1 MDKIF
6 ESFRRVR
13 TFEPMESKVAKGEV
27 YFVLGFDD
35 EGRAYLTTTDK
46 HGNSIREDY
55 RHYNGNTF
63 LLLRSLAAIHDAD
76 AVTVSWGGQ
85 QDRIYLDSHPQ
96 LIYQIL
102 RCENVVN
109 SKMSPLEELE
119 GLYQLR
125 SDIDE
130 EGRTCTPVFRLERV
144 EGDGPYDMR
153 DFRFITDN
161 YALCGNNIVQVRPIG
176 EEFLKLSVLAQ
187 PFSKNVEEQY
197 LSLLM
202 SHFDNV
208 SLYVKGNP
216 CICSETRVKASPAI
230 VFEKVTEDN
239 SLFLRLTENIPGLS
253 VDFVADFSPT
263 RLVTRMPDGTMT
275 IREVEYPDMNDSA
288 ARLQKLVCAC
298 APDKKAAK
306 EIYEENGL
314 FIIPEKTAGAFLVRN
329 LSALARDFILISS
342 DKLAGYK
349 IRTVTPKFNLAVSS
363 GIDFLEGFAEIQ
375 IDGQVFSLS
384 DFLDQYQ
391 KNRYVELSNG
401 EKGIVDESYVRHIE
415 RLFDKQKKGKKIK
428 LSFFDLPEVSSLLET
443 VPDTGIFRRSRDFYT
458 GFNALPDSPDLK
470 IRGLNAELRPYQ
482 QNGVKWLKYL
492 YDNNFGGCL
501 ADDMGLGKTVQA
513 ISLLLLATAGRKK
526 GRKPSMVVMPR
537 TLLFNWKA
545 EFSKFAPGMKIYTY
559 YGPDRDLTEASGND
573 VILTT
578 YALIRNDIEIF
589 SNMKFNCLILDESQ
603 NIKNMSAKASQA
615 VMLLD
620 AEHRFAL
627 SGTPVENRL
636 SELYSLFRFLNPGMF
651 GSAEDF
657 NQRYALPIQ
666 KDADKDAMQQ
676 LRSRI
681 NPFLLRRVKED
692 VLMDLP
698 EKIDQTIYVE
708 MEEEHLRFY
717 EKRRRFYYENI
728 KNSIRTEGVAKSQFE
743 MFQALSELRRI
754 ASVPESLSDGRI
766 RSSKIPVISQAVV
779 EAVENGH
786 KVVVFFNFIAGIE
799 LLGDELSKE
808 GVGYV
813 VMTGATSDRQSVVD
827 RFQNDAGCKVLL
839 MTLKTGGVG
848 LNLTAADTVF
858 VAEPWWNRA
867 AEEQAI
873 ARLHRIGQKS
883 VVHSFS
889 VITSSSIEERILQL
903 QQQKTS
909 LVEAL
914 IASDS
919 STSKIL
925 TEDDIDFI
933 FG

>member
-1 MDKIF
+1 MDNLFDI
-6 ESFRRVR
+6 FRR
-13 TFEPMESKVAKGEV
+13 TKAYEPAGPKGAKGEV
-27 YFVLGFDD
+27 FFVLGFDD
-35 EGRAYLTTTDK
+35 DGRAYLNVTDK
-46 HGNSIREDY
+46 NGKSVRADY
-55 RHYNGNTF
+55 RNFNGGTF
-63 LLLRSLAAIHDAD
+63 LLLRSLAAIQEAD
-76 AVTVSWGGQ
+76 AVTVSWGGL

-109 SKMSPLEELE
+109 SEMTPLSEQE

-125 SDIDE
+125 ADIDE
-130 EGRTCTPVFRLERV
+130 KGRTCTPVFRLERV
-144 EGDGPYDMR
+144 DGDGPYDIK

-161 YALCGNNIVQVRPIG
+161 YALCDNRIVPVRPIG
-176 EEFLKLSVLAQ
+176 EEFLKLSVLSQ
-187 PFSKNVEEQY
+187 PFHKEVAEQY

-208 SLYVKGNP
+208 NLYVNGNP
-216 CICSETRVKASPAI
+216 CIYSDTSVKASPAI

-239 SLFLRLTENIPGLS
+239 ALFLRMAESVPGVS
-253 VDFVADFSPT
+253 VDFIEDFSPT
-263 RLVTRMPDGTMT
+263 RLVTGMPDGTKS
-275 IREVEYPDMNDSA
+275 IREVDYPDMNNYA
-288 ARLQKLVCAC
+288 AHLRKLICSC
-298 APDKKAAK
+298 SPDKKAAK
-306 EIYEENGL
+306 DVYEENGL
-314 FIIPEKTAGAFLVRN
+314 FIIPEETAGPFLIRN
-329 LSALARDFILISS
+329 LSTLAKDFVLISS

-349 IRTVTPKFNLAVSS
+349 IRTVTPKFHIAVSS

-375 IDGQVFSLS
+375 IDDQVFTLS
-384 DFLDQYQ
+384 DFLDQYRR
-391 KNRYVELSNG
+391 NRYVELSNG
-401 EKGIVDESYVRHIE
+401 EKGIIDEGYVRHIE
-415 RLFDKQKKGKKIK
+415 RLFDKQKKGRKVK
-428 LSFFDLPEVSSLLET
+428 LSFFDLPEVSSLLDN
-443 VPDTGIFRRSRDFYT
+443 VPDEGIFRRSREFYS
-458 GFNALPDSPDLK
+458 GFNALAESPDLK
-470 IRGLNAELRPYQ
+470 IKGLEAELRPYQ

-513 ISLLLLATAGRKK
+513 ISLLLLSTAGRKK

-545 EFSKFAPGMKIYTY
+545 EFGKFAPGMKIYTY
-559 YGPDRDLTEASGND
+559 YGADRNLEEASGND

-578 YALIRNDIEIF
+578 YALIRNDIESF
-589 SNMKFNCLILDESQ
+589 TKMKFNCLILDESQ
-603 NIKNMSAKASQA
+603 NIKNLSTKASQA

-651 GSAEDF
+651 GSAEEF

-666 KDADKDAMQQ
+666 KDADQDAMQQ

-692 VLMDLP
+692 VLKDLP

-717 EKRRRFYYENI
+717 ERRRKFYYENI
-728 KNSIRTEGVAKSQFE
+728 KHSIQTEGVAKSQFE

-766 RSSKIPVISQAVV
+766 KSSKIPVISQAVI

-813 VMTGATSDRQSVVD
+813 VMTGATNDRQSVVD
-827 RFQNDAGCKVLL
+827 RFQNDSGCKVLL

-858 VAEPWWNRA
+858 VAEPWWNKA

-914 IASDS
+914 ISSDS

>member
-1 MDKIF
+1 MDNF
-6 ESFRRVR
+6 FDTFRRTKAYEPAESR
-13 TFEPMESKVAKGEV
+13 TAKGEV
-27 YFVLGFDD
+27 FFVLGFDED
-35 EGRAYLTTTDK
+35 RRAYLTVTDK
-46 HGNSIREDY
+46 KGKSVRADY
-55 RHYNGNTF
+55 RNYNGNTF
-63 LLLRSLAAIHDAD
+63 LLLRSLAAIRDAD
-76 AVTVSWGGQ
+76 AVTVSWGGK

-102 RCENVVN
+102 KCENVVN
-109 SKMSPLEELE
+109 SEMSPLVELD
-119 GLYQLR
+119 GLYQFR
-125 SDIDE
+125 ADIDE
-130 EGRTCTPVFRLERV
+130 KGRTCTPVFRLERV
-144 EGDGPYDMR
+144 DGNGPYDMR

-161 YALCGNNIVQVRPIG
+161 YALCENSIVQVKPIG
-176 EEFLKLSVLAQ
+176 EEFQKLAVLSEK
-187 PFSKNVEEQY
+187 FSKDVSEQY

-208 SLYVKGNP
+208 SLYVNGTACVK
-216 CICSETRVKASPAI
+216 SETSVRALPAI
-230 VFEKVTEDN
+230 VFEKVTDDN
-239 SLFLRLTENIPGLS
+239 SLFLRLTESIPG
-253 VDFVADFSPT
+253 VTVNFVEDFSPT
-263 RLVTRMPDGTMT
+263 RIVTGMPDGSMAV
-275 IREVEYPDMNDSA
+275 RDVEYPDMDSYA
-288 ARLQKLVCAC
+288 FHLHKLVCSC

-306 EIYEENGL
+306 DVYEENGL
-314 FIIPEKTAGAFLVRN
+314 FIIPEVTAGPFLVRN
-329 LSALARDFILISS
+329 LSTLAKDFVLISS
-342 DKLAGYK
+342 EKLAGYK
-349 IRTVTPKFNLAVSS
+349 IRTVTPRFNLSVSS

-375 IDGQVFSLS
+375 IDDQVFTLS
-384 DFLDQYQ
+384 DFLDQYRR
-391 KNRYVELSNG
+391 NRYVELSNG

-415 RLFDKQKKGKKIK
+415 RLFDKQKKGRKVK
-428 LSFFDLPEVSSLLET
+428 LSFFDLPEVSSLLDSI
-443 VPDTGIFRRSRDFYT
+443 PDNGIFRRSREFYA
-458 GFNALPDSPDLK
+458 GFNALADSPDLK
-470 IRGLNAELRPYQ
+470 IKGLEAELRPYQ

-492 YDNNFGGCL
+492 YDNGFGGCL

-513 ISLLLLATAGRKK
+513 ISLLLLSNAGRKK

-545 EFSKFAPGMKIYTY
+545 EFEKFAPGLKLYTY
-559 YGPDRDLTEASGND
+559 YGTDRNLSEASGSD

-578 YALIRNDIEIF
+578 YALIRNDIESF
-589 SNMKFNCLILDESQ
+589 SGMKFNCLILDESQ

-615 VMLLD
+615 VMMLD
-620 AEHRFAL
+620 AEHKFAL

-651 GSAEDF
+651 GSAEEF

-681 NPFLLRRVKED
+681 NPFLLRRVKEE
-692 VLMDLP
+692 VLKDLP

-728 KNSIRTEGVAKSQFE
+728 KNSIRTEGVARSQFE

-754 ASVPESLSDGRI
+754 ASVPESLSDGQI
-766 RSSKIPVISQAVV
+766 HSSKIPVISQAVM

-827 RFQNDAGCKVLL
+827 RFQNDAGCKVML

-858 VAEPWWNRA
+858 VAEPWWNKA
-867 AEEQAI
+867 AEEQAV

-903 QQQKTS
+903 QQQKAS

-914 IASDS
+914 ISSDS
-919 STSKIL
+919 STSKVIS
-925 TEDDIDFI
+925 EEDIDFI

>member
-1 MDKIF
+1 MDKLF
-6 ESFRRVR
+6 DTFRRVR
-13 TFEPMESKVAKGEV
+13 TYEPSESRAAEGEV
-27 YFVLGFDD
+27 FFVLGFDED
-35 EGRAYLTTTDK
+35 GRAYLNVTDK
-46 HGNSIREDY
+46 NGKSVKADY

-63 LLLRSLAAIHDAD
+63 LLLRSLSAIQDAE
-76 AVTVSWGGQ
+76 AVTLSWGGR
-85 QDRIYLDSHPQ
+85 QDRVYFDSHPQ
-96 LIYQIL
+96 LVYQIL

-109 SKMSPLEELE
+109 SEMAPLEELK
-119 GLYQLR
+119 GQYQLR
-125 SDIDE
+125 ADIYEDH
-130 EGRTCTPVFRLERV
+130 GICTPSFCLERID
-144 EGDGPYDMR
+144 GDGPYSIN
-153 DFRFITDN
+153 DFCFITDN
-161 YALCGNNIVQVRPIG
+161 YALCGNLIVPVRPIG
-176 EEFLKLSVLAQ
+176 EEFQKLDILSEKFGKDV
-187 PFSKNVEEQY
+187 SEQY

-208 SLYVKGNP
+208 SLYVNGTP
-216 CICSETRVKASPAI
+216 CNCSETAVRALPAI

-239 SLFLRLTENIPGLS
+239 ALFLRLTQSIPGVT
-253 VDFVADFSPT
+253 VDFLEDFSPT
-263 RLVTRMPDGTMT
+263 RLVTGMPDGTMSV
-275 IREVEYPDMNDSA
+275 RGVEYPDMRNYAVKLRKMVCSCSPDRKA
-288 ARLQKLVCAC
+288 AR
-298 APDKKAAK
+298 D
-306 EIYEENGL
+306 IYEEDGL
-314 FIIPEKTAGAFLVRN
+314 FIIPEETAGAFLVRN
-329 LSALARDFILISS
+329 LSALAKEFVLISS
-342 DKLAGYK
+342 DKLTGYK
-349 IRTVTPKFNLAVSS
+349 IRTVTPKFNMSVSS

-375 IDGQVFSLS
+375 IDNQVFTLS
-384 DFLDQYQ
+384 DFLDQYRRN
-391 KNRYVELSNG
+391 KYIELSDG
-401 EKGIVDESYVRHIE
+401 EKGIVDESYVKQIE
-415 RLFDKQKKGKKIK
+415 RLFGKQKKGRKIS
-428 LSFFDLPEVSSLLET
+428 LSFFDLPEVSSLLDS
-443 VPDTGIFRRSRDFYT
+443 VPDSGIFRRSRDFYS
-458 GFNALPDSPDLK
+458 GFNALADSPDLK
-470 IRGLNAELRPYQ
+470 IKGLEADLRPYQ

-513 ISLLLLATAGRKK
+513 ISLLLLGTAGRKK
-526 GRKPSMVVMPR
+526 GHKPSMVVMPR

-545 EFSKFAPGMKIYTY
+545 EFAKFAPGMKIYTY
-559 YGPDRDLTEASGND
+559 YGADRNMTEASGND

-578 YALIRNDIEIF
+578 YALVRNDIEHF
-589 SNMKFNCLILDESQ
+589 SGMKFNCLILDESQ

-615 VMLLD
+615 VMMLD

-651 GSAEDF
+651 GSAEEF
-657 NQRYALPIQ
+657 NQRYAIPIQ

-681 NPFLLRRVKED
+681 YPFLLRRVKED
-692 VLMDLP
+692 VLKELP
-698 EKIDQTIYVE
+698 EKIDQTMYVE

-717 EKRRRFYYENI
+717 EKRRRYYYENI
-728 KNSIRTEGVAKSQFE
+728 KNSIKTDGVAKSQFE

-766 RSSKIPVISQAVV
+766 KSSKIPVIAQAVI

-813 VMTGATSDRQSVVD
+813 VMTGATSDRQSVVE
-827 RFQNDAGCKVLL
+827 RFQNDAGCKVML

-858 VAEPWWNRA
+858 VAEPWWNKA
-867 AEEQAI
+867 AEEQAV

-914 IASDS
+914 ITSDS

-925 TEDDIDFI
+925 TEEDIDFI